1 MDLKEIKDIFRFI
14 KGTDI
19 VEFELERQNNKLRIK
34 RKGMALPS
42 ETIPHGNVDVVPVEV
57 QKTAVLV
64 EKKVDDEAVVK
75 FGENIKTIISP
86 MVGTFYRSPSPDAPQ
101 FVEVGSVVKK
111 GQALCIIEAMKLM
124 NEIESEYG
132 GKIVSIM
139 VENGQPVEY
148 GEALFVIETA

>member
-1 MDLKEIKDIFRFI
+1 MNLKEIKDIFKFI

-19 VEFELERQNNKLRIK
+19 VEIDIEGPNGKVRIK
-34 RKGMALPS
+34 RGTAFQQPENISQQGIVSPAPMLSQKTIEAEKQVEK
-42 ETIPHGNVDVVPVEV
+42 ETI
-57 QKTAVLV
+57 
-64 EKKVDDEAVVK
+64 VK
-75 FGENIKTIISP
+75 NDNLKTITSP

-101 FVEVGSVVKK
+101 FVEVGSAVKK

-139 VENGQPVEY
+139 VESGQPVEY

>member
-1 MDLKEIKDIFRFI
+1 MDLKEIKDIFKFI

-19 VEFELERQNNKLRIK
+19 VEIDIEGPNGKVRIK
-34 RKGMALPS
+34 RGTALQQPENILQQGIAS
-42 ETIPHGNVDVVPVEV
+42 PAPMLS
-57 QKTAVLV
+57 QKTAEAEKQV
-64 EKKVDDEAVVK
+64 EKEAIVK
-75 FGENIKTIISP
+75 NDNLKTITSP
-86 MVGTFYRSPSPDAPQ
+86 MVGTFYRSPSPDAPP
-101 FVEVGSVVKK
+101 FVEVGSAVKK

-148 GEALFVIETA
+148 GEALFVIEAA

>member
-1 MDLKEIKDIFRFI
+1 MDLKEIKDIFKFI

-19 VEFELERQNNKLRIK
+19 VEIDIEGPNGKVRIK
-34 RKGMALPS
+34 RGTALQQPENIS
-42 ETIPHGNVDVVPVEV
+42 QRGVVSLVPAAA
-57 QKTAVLV
+57 QKTAEAEKQV
-64 EKKVDDEAVVK
+64 EKEIIVK
-75 FGENIKTIISP
+75 NDNLKTITSP
-86 MVGTFYRSPSPDAPQ
+86 MVGTFYRTPSPDAPP

-111 GQALCIIEAMKLM
+111 AQVLCIIEAMKLM

-148 GEALFVIETA
+148 GEALFVIEIA